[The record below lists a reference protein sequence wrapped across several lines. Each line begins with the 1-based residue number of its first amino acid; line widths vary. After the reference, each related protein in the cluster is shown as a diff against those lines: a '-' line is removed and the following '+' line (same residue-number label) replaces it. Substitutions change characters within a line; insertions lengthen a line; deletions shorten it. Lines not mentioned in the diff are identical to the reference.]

1 MNIYDF
7 SLLAEMGKEIQ
18 HKFINIGW
26 LLLGLYFLWILIY
39 ETYTRTGNL
48 EQFLKI
54 IVRIGICGILLT
66 NVNPIRNFFYDTT
79 VSMAEN
85 IFPESQVNV
94 FNVPLPKE
102 SEDASNE
109 DTSLFNLNYYR
120 ISCWMLSVGKFT
132 YFCVS
137 QILFFIMNFCHFIV
151 FIMAPLAIV
160 FFASPQT
167 QNIPIGLLKR
177 FLALCLWPSYISG
190 IYLVI
195 HKITTPKFM
204 IDPRGSV
211 IESLIY
217 LVVLSLLLV
226 AVPLFA
232 TQFVNGLWGM
242 AESAIMQN
250 AFQTFAAGPML
261 APFVQGKEAITGLA
275 SKSARGAGN
284 KMLEKGGNVYD
295 KQIKG
300 RYKYLKSSIELERHK
315 KQKALKKGT
324 NNGKQ

>member
-18 HKFINIGW
+18 AKFTNIAW

-48 EQFLKI
+48 EEFLKI
-54 IVRIGICGILLT
+54 LVRIGICGILLT

-79 VSMAEN
+79 VSIAEN
-85 IFPESQVNV
+85 IFPESQVKD
-94 FNVPLPKE
+94 FNVPLPNE
-102 SEDASNE
+102 SEDADSS
-109 DTSLFNLNYYR
+109 DTSLFKLNYNR
-120 ISCWMLSVGKFT
+120 ISSWMLSIGKFA

-167 QNIPIGLLKR
+167 QNIPIGLFKR

-195 HKITTPKFM
+195 HKITTPHFM

-217 LVVLSLLLV
+217 LTVLSLLLV

-261 APFVQGKEAITGLA
+261 APFMQGKEAVAGMA
-275 SKSARGAGN
+275 HKSAKSAGN
-284 KMLEKGGNVYD
+284 KILEKSSGVFNN
-295 KQIKG
+295 QIKS
-300 RYKYLKSSIELERHK
+300 RYQYLKSSIELNRYKHK
-315 KQKALKKGT
+315 KGQKKGE
-324 NNGKQ
+324 